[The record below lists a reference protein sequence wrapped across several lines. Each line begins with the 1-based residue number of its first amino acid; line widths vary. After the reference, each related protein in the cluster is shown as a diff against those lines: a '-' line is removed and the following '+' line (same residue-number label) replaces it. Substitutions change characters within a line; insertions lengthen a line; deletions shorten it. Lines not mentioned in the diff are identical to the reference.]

1 MENNNLK
8 IIVFILL
15 ILVLYLLYRD
25 ICNRREKFAET
36 TSSSTGVTPT
46 TELPVKSS
54 ESMNITEA
62 IKNLGLIAK
71 KLQENN
77 NFVFPSNLKVKGNL
91 KVDGDIYV
99 DNIKKNNSDFVNIN
113 SKLIANNIR
122 ANIVGINKLHVDE
135 IWKYK
140 NVNNINIKNGLDM
153 NNSSIIKLKKLEI
166 DEIYKHRESNNIN
179 MKGVLD
185 MNQNDIILG
194 KGIYSRNF
202 YEYNSNYNN
211 PFKVKSAK

>member
-25 ICNRREKFAET
+25 ICIRRENFNTTT
-36 TSSSTGVTPT
+36 TSTGKKPSI
-46 TELPVKSS
+46 ELSNNS
-54 ESMNITEA
+54 ENIPITEA

-91 KVDGDIYV
+91 EVDGEIYV
-99 DNIKKNNSDFVNIN
+99 DNIKKNKSDSVKIN
-113 SKLIANNIR
+113 SKLIANNIE
-122 ANIVGINKLHVDE
+122 AVGVEISKLYVDE
-135 IWKYK
+135 IHKHR
-140 NVNNINIKNGLDM
+140 NVANINIMNELDM
-153 NNSSIIKLKKLEI
+153 NDYNIIRLKKIEI
-166 DEIYKHRESNNIN
+166 DEIYKHPNSNNLNI
-179 MKGVLD
+179 KSTLD

-194 KGIYSRNF
+194 KGIYSKNF
-202 YEYNSNYNN
+202 NEYDSNYNN
-211 PFKVKSAK
+211 PFKVVSAQ